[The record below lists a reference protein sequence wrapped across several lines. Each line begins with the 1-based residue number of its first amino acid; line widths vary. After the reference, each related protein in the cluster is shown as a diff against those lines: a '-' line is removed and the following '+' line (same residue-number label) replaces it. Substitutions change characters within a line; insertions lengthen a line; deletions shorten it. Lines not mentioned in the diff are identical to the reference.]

1 MEVAICE
8 EIAAFSQNTLTK
20 VMLNFEE
27 SLLRLIHKEK
37 HNLSDAIKKVIF
49 IYEIG

>member
-8 EIAAFSQNTLTK
+8 EIAAFSQKTLTK

-27 SLLRLIHKEK
+27 SLLMCIHKEK
-37 HNLSDAIKKVIF
+37 HNLSDAIEKSYF
-49 IYEIG
+49 YL